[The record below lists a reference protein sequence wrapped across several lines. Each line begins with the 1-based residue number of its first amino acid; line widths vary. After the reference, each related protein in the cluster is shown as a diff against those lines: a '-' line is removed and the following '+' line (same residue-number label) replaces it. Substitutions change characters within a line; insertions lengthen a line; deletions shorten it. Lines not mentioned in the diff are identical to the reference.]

1 MPSMDSAVYSI
12 VICDDHAL
20 VRSGLR
26 RVLSSEPD
34 LRVVGEAASAEEL
47 LVLLR
52 EQQPTVVLLD
62 VTMPGQSGID
72 ALPEI
77 LALSPE
83 SNVLMLSMQ
92 EDPAY
97 VRKALSAGANGYL
110 LKDAADSELVKAV
123 REVAEG
129 RRYVHPVLGAK
140 LASTPGTAPPRVLED
155 PLSEREHEVLR
166 LLALGHTNQ
175 EIAQLLVISVR
186 TAESHRAKIVQKL
199 GLKSRAEIVR
209 FAITSGDMD
218 FAHASPAV

>member
-1 MPSMDSAVYSI
+1 MDSDAYSI
-12 VICDDHAL
+12 LICDDHAL

-26 RVLSSEPD
+26 RVLSSERD
-34 LRVVGEAASAEEL
+34 FRVVGEAASAEEL

-52 EQQPTVVLLD
+52 EQHPNVVLLD

-72 ALPEI
+72 ALPEV

-83 SNVLMLSMQ
+83 SKVLMLSMQ

-97 VRKALSAGANGYL
+97 VRKALSAGATGSL
-110 LKDAADSELVKAV
+110 LKDAADSELVSAV
-123 REVAEG
+123 REVAKG
-129 RRYVHPVLGAK
+129 RRYVHSVLGAK
-140 LASTPGTAPPRVLED
+140 LASAPAVAPARILED

-175 EIAQLLVISVR
+175 EIAKLLVISVR

-218 FAHASPAV
+218 IAHSSPAA